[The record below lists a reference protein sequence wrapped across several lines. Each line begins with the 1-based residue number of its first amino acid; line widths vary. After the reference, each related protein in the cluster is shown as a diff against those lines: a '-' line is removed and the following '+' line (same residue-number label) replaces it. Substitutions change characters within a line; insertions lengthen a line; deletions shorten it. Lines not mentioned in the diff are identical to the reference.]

1 MQAGR
6 EETMERLAAARSR
19 LPEDL
24 RDHCADPDDLALLQQ
39 WDQLQSGFRR
49 LSARLLDD
57 VEAQAGITHSTF
69 QVLWYLM
76 SCEDFTARMNQ
87 LSQTLGFSTA
97 GTTKVADRMADAG
110 LIERAPSTAD
120 RRVILVTLTDEGLRV
135 SAVAIR
141 AFIAALRERAVEPL
155 GAAGAGDVGG
165 AVGGFEQLVA
175 AVASIDPGGAAEP
188 CAGGAGGGDGVGGLD
203 GADQG

>member
-1 MQAGR
+1 VQTGR
-6 EETMERLAAARSR
+6 QETMERLAAARSR
-19 LPEDL
+19 LPEDMQ
-24 RDHCADPDDLALLQQ
+24 DHCADPDDLALLRQ

-57 VEAQAGITHSTF
+57 VEGQAGITHSTF

-135 SAVAIR
+135 SALAIR
-141 AFIAALRERAVEPL
+141 AFIAALKERAVDPL
-155 GAAGAGDVGG
+155 GA
-165 AVGGFEQLVA
+165 GGFEALIA
-175 AVASIDPGGAAEP
+175 AVAGIDPGGAAVQCP
-188 CAGGAGGGDGVGGLD
+188 GGAGDGEY
-203 GADQG
+203 